1 MAWKLHAVEQTQLRR
16 QHRVDGVGRPKI
28 DSTQVD
34 EADSILVDE
43 ARTPLIISGEGDDDA
58 PQKYDAATLAASYLE
73 KGRDYEVDYKGRRVT
88 LTDNG
93 FATAADLL
101 GVADDPLGLFGTDTK
116 WAAYLFPALNAKEL
130 YFRERDYL
138 VDQGEVK
145 IVDEFTGRVMEGRRW
160 NGGLHQAVEAKE
172 KVDVKPE
179 QVTVASITY
188 QSLFLLYPTLSGM
201 TGTAFSE
208 AKELSDTYLPVWK
221 STSASG
227 ARPCWLRRV
236 VRNRHR
242 HAIEQASR
250 RWRGGRTRR
259 EI

>member
-1 MAWKLHAVEQTQLRR
+1 M
-16 QHRVDGVGRPKI
+16 
-28 DSTQVD
+28 
-34 EADSILVDE
+34 
-43 ARTPLIISGEGDDDA
+43 
-58 PQKYDAATLAASYLE
+58 
-73 KGRDYEVDYKGRRVT
+73 
-88 LTDNG
+88 
-93 FATAADLL
+93 
-101 GVADDPLGLFGTDTK
+101 FGTDTK

-172 KVDVKPE
+172 RVDVKPE

-208 AKELSDTYLPVWK
+208 AKELSDTYKPVLK

-227 ARPCWLRRV
+227 ARWLRRA

-242 HAIEQASR
+242 HAIEQASH
-250 RWRGGRTRR
+250 RWRGGRRDDSARTRR
-259 EI
+259 KI

>member
-1 MAWKLHAVEQTQLRR
+1 MTT
-16 QHRVDGVGRPKI
+16 RPLNFAI
-28 DSTQVD
+28 VD

-172 KVDVKPE
+172 RVDVKPE

-188 QSLFLLYPTLSGM
+188 QSLFL
-201 TGTAFSE
+201 
-208 AKELSDTYLPVWK
+208 PVWR
-221 STSASG
+221 SNSRT
-227 ARPCWLRRV
+227 ARSC
-236 VRNRHR
+236 
-242 HAIEQASR
+242 
-250 RWRGGRTRR
+250 
-259 EI
+259 

>member
-1 MAWKLHAVEQTQLRR
+1 M
-16 QHRVDGVGRPKI
+16 
-28 DSTQVD
+28 
-34 EADSILVDE
+34 
-43 ARTPLIISGEGDDDA
+43 
-58 PQKYDAATLAASYLE
+58 
-73 KGRDYEVDYKGRRVT
+73 
-88 LTDNG
+88 
-93 FATAADLL
+93 
-101 GVADDPLGLFGTDTK
+101 
-116 WAAYLFPALNAKEL
+116 
-130 YFRERDYL
+130 
-138 VDQGEVK
+138 DQGEVK

-208 AKELSDTYLPVWK
+208 AKELSDTYMPVWK

-227 ARPCWLRRV
+227 ARPRWLRRA

-250 RWRGGRTRR
+250 RWRGDRRDNSARTHRKN
-259 EI
+259 